1 MSFQQCEHA
10 SQDVPGRDTAPTH
23 CCFVIEQAHATGTVR
38 VWNELY
44 SAKTALNAVLPR
56 DDARW
61 RRVGLSIS
69 KPRLTD
75 LKHVFRTISTGSFVV
90 YDGSDLDWM
99 P

>member
-1 MSFQQCEHA
+1 M
-10 SQDVPGRDTAPTH
+10 
-23 CCFVIEQAHATGTVR
+23 R